1 MDPMAMQIRLN
12 QVTADYQSGPVRSP
26 RVLQNVSLQITPG
39 TFTAVVGPT
48 GAGKSS
54 LLKVLNGL
62 LLPKSGWAEIGDI
75 IIDSKTSKKSLKAVR
90 KKVGMVFQFPESQ
103 LFAETVEQDISFGPL
118 NFGASPEAAHDLA
131 TKTIRQVGLDE
142 SILQQSP
149 FSLSGGQKR
158 RVAIAGVLAQEPE
171 VIALDEPTAGLD
183 PSGKRE
189 LLSLL
194 KQWNMYKGLTVIL
207 VTHDMETAARYA
219 DNAVVMDR
227 GKIVYHGSVRS
238 LFADSEKLE
247 QWQLDAPE
255 AKRFQLKFE
264 AYSGIRL
271 PTICLTE
278 EELAA
283 ALIEVGRV

>member
-1 MDPMAMQIRLN
+1 MQIKLN
-12 QVTADYQSGPVRSP
+12 HVTADYQLGSVRSP
-26 RVLQNVSLQITPG
+26 RVLQDVSLQIAPG
-39 TFTAVVGPT
+39 TFTAVVGST

-75 IIDSKTSKKSLKAVR
+75 KINSKTSRKSLKAVR
-90 KKVGMVFQFPESQ
+90 KIVGMVFQFPESQ

-118 NFGASPEAAHDLA
+118 NFGASREAAHDLA
-131 TKTIRQVGLDE
+131 IKMIRRVGLDE

-158 RVAIAGVLAQEPE
+158 RVAIAGVLAQGPE
-171 VIALDEPTAGLD
+171 VLALDEPTAGLD

-194 KQWNMYKGLTVIL
+194 KQWNKSKRLTVIL

-219 DNAVVMDR
+219 DDAVVMDR
-227 GKIVYHGSVRS
+227 GKVVYHGSVRS
-238 LFADSEKLE
+238 LFADSEKLNR
-247 QWQLDAPE
+247 WQLDVPE
-255 AKRFQLKFE
+255 ARRFQLKFE
-264 AYSGIRL
+264 AVSGIRL
-271 PTICLTE
+271 PNVCLTE